1 MPRLAEEI
9 LLDDRTLRTTP
20 LNRAHRAAG
29 ARMVPFA
36 GWDMPVQYTGVLD
49 EHMAVR
55 THAGMFDVS
64 HMGEIEVRGPEA
76 QALLQHVTSND
87 VSRLTAGKIQYTA
100 LTTPDGTFVDDL
112 LIYERGDGDY
122 LLVVNAGNAAK
133 DFDWLRYHAKGFE
146 VRVEDVSDDYFQIAL
161 QGPKAESILQP
172 LTKAA
177 LGGIKYYAFERGD
190 VAGVSSLISR
200 TGYTGEDG
208 FEIYGPSEAAEKVW
222 HALLTA
228 GAPHGLV
235 PAGLAARDTLRL
247 EAKMALYGN
256 DIDETTSVLEADLA
270 WIVKMEKGDFLG
282 RDALVRQKTEGLTR
296 KLVGFETE
304 GRAVARHGY
313 PALAEGAAVGT
324 VTSGTFSPYLKKNIG
339 LAYLPIALATPG
351 TRFSVEIR
359 GRAEPAVVVPTPFY
373 KRAR

>member
-1 MPRLAEEI
+1 M
-9 LLDDRTLRTTP
+9 DDRALKTTP

-29 ARMVPFA
+29 ARMVAFA

-55 THAGMFDVS
+55 TQAGLFDVS
-64 HMGEIEVRGPEA
+64 HMGEIEVRGAEA
-76 QALLQHVTSND
+76 EALLQHVTSND
-87 VSRLTAGKIQYTA
+87 VSRLASGRIQYTA
-100 LTTPDGTFVDDL
+100 LTTPEGTFVDDL
-112 LIYERGDGDY
+112 LVYERGDADY

-146 VRVEDVSDDYFQIAL
+146 VRVENVSDAYFQIAL
-161 QGPKAESILQP
+161 QGPKAEAILKP

-177 LGGIKYYAFERGD
+177 LPGIKYYAFERAD
-190 VAGVSSLISR
+190 VSGVPCLVSR

-208 FEIYGPSEAAEKVW
+208 FEIYGPAEAAEKVW
-222 HALLTA
+222 YALLGS

-256 DIDETTSVLEADLA
+256 DIDETTSVLEADLG
-270 WIVKMEKGDFLG
+270 WILKLEKGEFLG
-282 RDALVRQKTEGLTR
+282 REALVRQKGEGLAR

-313 PALAEGAAVGT
+313 PVLHEGSPVGS

-339 LAYLPIALATPG
+339 LAYLPLALATPG
-351 TRFSVEIR
+351 TRFAIEIR